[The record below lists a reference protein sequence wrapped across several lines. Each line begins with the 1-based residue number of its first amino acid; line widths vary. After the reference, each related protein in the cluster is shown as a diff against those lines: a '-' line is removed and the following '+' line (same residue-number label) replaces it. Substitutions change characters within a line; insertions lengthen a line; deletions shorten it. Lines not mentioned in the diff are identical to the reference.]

1 MRSNGERGAGA
12 PGARRGVGAPELTDG
27 ASRRA
32 LGAPGSREPERP
44 VVESAL
50 GLDLDAVA
58 GGTECLARAYVLLA
72 GAGRHAEL
80 AVDRVSALSL
90 AAHLQARARAAERE
104 LRRTERELGM
114 RAERALDVDAPRLE
128 REAAL
133 AQAQRGVA
141 IDDGGRAVVEPQ
153 SRPPLVIRDD
163 ALSARD
169 SAQP

>member
-58 GGTECLARAYVLLA
+58 GGTECLARAYGLLA

-90 AAHLQARARAAERE
+90 AAPLQPGPRAAERA
-104 LRRTERELGM
+104 LRPTERDVGISAH
-114 RAERALDVDAPRLE
+114 RAADV
-128 REAAL
+128 
-133 AQAQRGVA
+133 
-141 IDDGGRAVVEPQ
+141 
-153 SRPPLVIRDD
+153 
-163 ALSARD
+163 
-169 SAQP
+169 